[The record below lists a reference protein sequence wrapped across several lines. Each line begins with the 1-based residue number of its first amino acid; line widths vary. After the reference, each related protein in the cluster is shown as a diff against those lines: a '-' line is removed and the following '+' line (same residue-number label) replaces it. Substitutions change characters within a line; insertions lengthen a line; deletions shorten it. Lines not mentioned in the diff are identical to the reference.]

1 MKANPFEDLTVLV
14 VDDEEF
20 ALKLAG
26 KALNAIGI
34 GQVITAAEGQ
44 QALDLMAETT
54 EDIDLII
61 SDINMPDM
69 DGYAFAR
76 RVRYGVVP
84 RFKNLPILMLTGH
97 DTEPNA
103 QKARTHKINGYIV
116 KPAEKDKLET
126 LIRQVIED

>member
-1 MKANPFEDLTVLV
+1 MNTKAFEDLTVLV

-26 KALNAIGI
+26 KVLDSIGI
-34 GQVITAAEGQ
+34 GQVLTASDGQ
-44 QALDLMAETT
+44 QALDLMADTT
-54 EDIDLII
+54 EDINLII
-61 SDINMPDM
+61 SDISMPEL

-97 DTEPNA
+97 DTELNA
-103 QKARTHKINGYIV
+103 QKARTHKINGYVV
-116 KPAEKDKLET
+116 KPAEKEKLVT
-126 LIRQVIED
+126 LIRQVIGD